1 MAKPPEGVRWAKLPP
16 NLSCYPVLIMRFLIP
31 PKTKPTAGFT
41 LIELLVVILI
51 AAILAAIAAPGW
63 LGFMNRQRVGAVRSD
78 IVQTLRTAQQQAQ
91 QRRAT
96 VTVEA
101 ANVDGQPVLRVNG
114 AAQPLGADG
123 NIEISTFSFNST
135 DGTKNTTATT
145 LNFDYQG
152 LPVGGNIPFVFDIT
166 APGGTSRQCVR
177 VETLLGSIKTLSGPT
192 CDVFSP

>member
-1 MAKPPEGVRWAKLPP
+1 
-16 NLSCYPVLIMRFLIP
+16 MRFLIP
-31 PKTKPTAGFT
+31 PKAKPTAGFT

-51 AAILAAIAAPGW
+51 MGILAAIAAPGW

-91 QRRAT
+91 QRRAV

-114 AAQPLGADG
+114 AAQPLGGGGIQVA
-123 NIEISTFSFNST
+123 TFSFNPA

-145 LNFDYQG
+145 LSFDYQG
-152 LPVGGNIPFVFDIT
+152 LPIGGNLPFVFDIT
-166 APGGTSRQCVR
+166 APGNTSRQCVR
-177 VETLLGSIKTLSGPT
+177 VETLLGSIKTLSGAT
-192 CDVFSP
+192 CDAFSP